1 MKKEYKELF
10 NEIVPGDDIKKKVI
24 SMAENKKRLMFSP
37 KKIIAAVAVFAVAA
51 QAVSAFIMFHL
62 AGILIPAIRNPHP
75 PQVIFQSLLMRRII
89 RITS

>member
-10 NEIVPGDDIKKKVI
+10 NEIVPGDDIKKKVLSI
-24 SMAENKKRLMFSP
+24 AENKKRLMFSQ
-37 KKIIAAVAVFAVAA
+37 KKIIAAVAVFAVAVTGSFGIYY
-51 QAVSAFIMFHL
+51 VSSDRYSDT
-62 AGILIPAIRNPHP
+62 AIRNPRQ